1 MIPVLFIILMLL
13 IISCMNTPIAL
24 ILLGLLFIPISF
36 LFALSVDGYTRLFT
50 ADITAV
56 YTYPQFKWML
66 QGIMF
71 MIPGMAFFRLIYIKK
86 GYDEAI

>member
-13 IISCMNTPIAL
+13 IISCMDTPIAL